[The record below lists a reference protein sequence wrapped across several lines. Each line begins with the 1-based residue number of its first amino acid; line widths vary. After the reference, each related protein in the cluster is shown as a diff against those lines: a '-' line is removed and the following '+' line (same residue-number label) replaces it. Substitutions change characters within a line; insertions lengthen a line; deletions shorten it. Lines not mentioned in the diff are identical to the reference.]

1 MQSLLAWILNECPWW
16 GEIVLSQTHWSL
28 LNFPDG
34 WLVPRSTEATYLLAL
49 CNLFILCSQVVADHR
64 TIMDHN
70 HKSKY
75 SAAVVSWGWKER
87 GDHFRRQY
95 NLPWTWSQMPGLLSA
110 VRGMNLPKARCI
122 MRCIVELAFQI
133 FPETSETSETVKCC
147 FWLIWYDLIMCL
159 SISFGP
165 VVSSRLQP
173 MRRLQARGQ
182 LQQQAIISLVNS
194 RCIRY
199 SQRTQSQEV
208 QPDLAE
214 GFGLERLDLAS
225 ACFSRYYGAAR
236 PELK

>member
-1 MQSLLAWILNECPWW
+1 MQSLLTWILNECPWW

-75 SAAVVSWGWKER
+75 SAAVLSPSDLALVSWGWKEQ

-122 MRCIVELAFQI
+122 MRCIIELAFQI
-133 FPETSETSETVKCC
+133 FAETSETVKCC
-147 FWLIWYDLIMCL
+147 FWLIWLCVFNIFRVCRLFPFAKMQPLHEGL
-159 SISFGP
+159 SCNSK
-165 VVSSRLQP
+165 
-173 MRRLQARGQ
+173 
-182 LQQQAIISLVNS
+182 IISLVNS
-194 RCIRY
+194 R
-199 SQRTQSQEV
+199 
-208 QPDLAE
+208 
-214 GFGLERLDLAS
+214 
-225 ACFSRYYGAAR
+225 
-236 PELK
+236 